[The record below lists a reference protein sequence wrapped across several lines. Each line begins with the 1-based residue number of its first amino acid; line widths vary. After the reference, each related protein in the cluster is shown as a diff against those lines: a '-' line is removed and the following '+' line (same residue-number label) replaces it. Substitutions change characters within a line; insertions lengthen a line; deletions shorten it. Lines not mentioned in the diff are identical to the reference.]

1 MAIQALILH
10 QGIEIKERAL
20 DPKFNPHL
28 GNFQQVSSLP
38 VKRIYFLSI
47 YNKECVYQRFS
58 QRTQT

>member
-47 YNKECVYQRFS
+47 YNKECVY
-58 QRTQT
+58 